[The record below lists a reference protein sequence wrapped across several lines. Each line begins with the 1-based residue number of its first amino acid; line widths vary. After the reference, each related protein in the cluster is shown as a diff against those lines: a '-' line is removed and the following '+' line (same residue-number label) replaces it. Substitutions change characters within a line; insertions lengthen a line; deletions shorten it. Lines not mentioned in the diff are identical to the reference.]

1 MMGRNMKKRKLFL
14 KDSTAS
20 FLGTPSF
27 FIGVNISSN
36 ARKLEASLIGTSSSK
51 KDALIV
57 LYKSVSFDLPDEISL
72 TFDELKQSV
81 QIENL
86 RDYNAGLKGFD
97 SSREVLTKKKTPFGN
112 DDDDSYFSALA
123 KLAALRVMVSTVQ
136 EEAVS
141 ELLKDIQASKDDVVV
156 VAISDPGVW
165 LFSRQWDERQSFFS
179 LSDSSALSQ
188 KTGLNIVD
196 SLIPNAAA
204 LGRQS
209 LLLFPY
215 WILLGDS
222 ERGKLIV
229 DLGNSA
235 RCFFIPPSKN
245 NYELKSKLFF
255 SNIVPCGS
263 LLDVLTKQATKG
275 ESNVDV
281 GGRLSVQGRCVTEL
295 LEFWREGIDERFEN
309 GESLCNG
316 NDSPL
321 KMLNETYYLDR
332 LVKFNQKVS
341 SVDALCSAVYMIS
354 ERIINSVRDKESSFA
369 DQSYDVVLTGAAK
382 LNGLMFSRLS
392 AALAPQGVHSLSEYG
407 SFNEDS
413 FDSVALAVLGLLF
426 TVGTPAFLYE
436 NNSLKSVTSGRIT
449 YGSEV
454 TRSRMTSFLEL

>member
-1 MMGRNMKKRKLFL
+1 M
-14 KDSTAS
+14 
-20 FLGTPSF
+20 
-27 FIGVNISSN
+27 
-36 ARKLEASLIGTSSSK
+36 EASLIGTTSSK
-51 KDALIV
+51 KDAPIV

-72 TFDELKQSV
+72 TFEELKLSV
-81 QIENL
+81 QVENL
-86 RDYNAGLKGFD
+86 RDYNAGSKGFD
-97 SSREVLTKKKTPFGN
+97 SIRGEVLTKKKTLFGKEEDN
-112 DDDDSYFSALA
+112 CSFSALA

-141 ELLKDIQASKDDVVV
+141 ELLKDVEASKDDVIA

-165 LFSRQWDERQSFFS
+165 LFSRQWDERQTFFS
-179 LSDSSALSQ
+179 ISDSFALSQ
-188 KTGLNIVD
+188 KTGLNVVD
-196 SLIPNAAA
+196 SLISDDAA

-229 DLGNSA
+229 DLGDSA

-245 NYELKSKLFF
+245 NFELKSKLFF
-255 SNIVPCGS
+255 NNIVPCGS

-281 GGRLSVQGRCVTEL
+281 GGRLSVQGRCNTEL
-295 LEFWREGIDERFEN
+295 LEFWHEGVDERFEN
-309 GESLCNG
+309 GETLC
-316 NDSPL
+316 DVFVPAL
-321 KMLNETYYLDR
+321 KTLNETYYLDR

-354 ERIINSVRDKESSFA
+354 ERIIESVRGMEPSFV

-392 AALAPQGVHSLSEYG
+392 AALAPQGVHSLNEYG

-426 TVGTPAFLYE
+426 AVGTPALLYE
-436 NNSLKSVTSGRIT
+436 NNSIKSMMIGRIT
-449 YGSEV
+449 YGSEG
-454 TRSRMTSFLEL
+454 TRRKMTSFLEL